1 LLKATPTNGDLLDLQ
16 KELGNIIAMQTD
28 LINDIRPKLAQ
39 STTTAP
45 LNTTAPPT
53 LQSAT
58 PTEQPKWSVENHP
71 AFQNGARKPAQ
82 PAPPADE
89 TPVIH
94 VYHVRD
100 KVLALW
106 KRAFYPATIQN
117 ILGSQSN
124 PKYYVKYDGE
134 SEYATLEYH
143 EIKPIESRKRKAD
156 MASAATPIS
165 FTSSSASVISA
176 APNLNPVL
184 ADQAKREPSKVSDG
198 PARPQKIPKKLQQS
212 KALDKNKN
220 KWQEW
225 QTSGKAGKK
234 AKKDSMFRTPE
245 GVNARGRYNCP
256 LITANTDRNKLA

>member
-28 LINDIRPKLAQ
+28 LINDMRPKLAQ
-39 STTTAP
+39 STAAVPPTA
-45 LNTTAPPT
+45 TAPPP
-53 LQSAT
+53 LSPAI
-58 PTEQPKWSVENHP
+58 PVEQPKWSVENHP

-82 PAPPADE
+82 SALPVEDAP
-89 TPVIH
+89 TVH

-134 SEYATLEYH
+134 SEYATLERH
-143 EIKPIESRKRKAD
+143 EIKPLESRKRKAETT
-156 MASAATPIS
+156 SAAAPAS

-176 APNLNPVL
+176 APNINPVL

-225 QTSGKAGKK
+225 QSSGKAGKK
-234 AKKDSMFRTPE
+234 AKKDSMFRTPD
-245 GVNARGRYNCP
+245 GVNARGMYR
-256 LITANTDRNKLA
+256 

>member
-1 LLKATPTNGDLLDLQ
+1 
-16 KELGNIIAMQTD
+16 MQTD
-28 LINDIRPKLAQ
+28 LINDMRPKLAQ
-39 STTTAP
+39 SATTVPSTA
-45 LNTTAPPT
+45 NATPPP
-53 LQSAT
+53 SAT
-58 PTEQPKWSVENHP
+58 PVEQPKWSVENHP
-71 AFQNGARKPAQ
+71 AFQNGVRKTAQ
-82 PAPPADE
+82 TAATSEEAP
-89 TPVIH
+89 VVH

-134 SEYATLEYH
+134 SEYATLERH
-143 EIKPIESRKRKAD
+143 EIKPLESRKRKAEA
-156 MASAATPIS
+156 ASAATPVS

-176 APNLNPVL
+176 APNINPVL

-225 QTSGKAGKK
+225 QSSGKAGKK
-234 AKKDSMFRTPE
+234 AKKESMFRTPD
-245 GVNARGRYNCP
+245 GVNARGMYSWHYAS
-256 LITANTDRNKLA
+256 ANTYNY